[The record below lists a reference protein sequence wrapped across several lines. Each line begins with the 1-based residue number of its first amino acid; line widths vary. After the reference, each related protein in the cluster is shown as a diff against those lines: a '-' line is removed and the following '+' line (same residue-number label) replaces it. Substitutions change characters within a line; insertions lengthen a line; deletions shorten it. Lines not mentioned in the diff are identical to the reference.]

1 MSTRR
6 RFRGAVTLTLATVVA
21 MGVLLG
27 PRLFALV
34 RHASDAARDATPV
47 AQTVDLHRRW
57 VAPVTGWPSA
67 LAADANGSV
76 VVAGAGEVRAL
87 GRRGATTWRVDLPGA
102 GLHAPALAGRTVLVG
117 AGDRVAA
124 LERADGSRRW
134 ETRVAD
140 ASAGPVALAGAL
152 AFYAT
157 EVGTLGA
164 VETGTG
170 VPRWSATHPG
180 AIRSAPVVDTRA
192 GVAVGAWHGG
202 GDARL
207 RALDVE
213 TGALRWEAPLAR
225 FASGPVVHRGVAVV
239 GEGDGDGR
247 ARVVAR
253 RVADGQEAWST
264 AVPASFESGITP
276 GADDGE
282 IAVVDHF
289 GGLTLLDARTGT
301 VRHRIEL
308 EAPVLRTTV
317 VLAADVAAL
326 TTYGGQLV
334 VIDRRSGRVRHRL
347 DPGGYP
353 AAIARTGPDLL
364 VALRIRGPGR
374 VESLRLG

>member
-1 MSTRR
+1 VTTRS
-6 RFRGAVTLTLATVVA
+6 RFRVAVAVALAAVAATGA
-21 MGVLLG
+21 LLG
-27 PRLFALV
+27 PRLLALV
-34 RHASDAARDATPV
+34 GHASDAAGDAPPDGHPV
-47 AQTVDLHRRW
+47 GLDRSW

-67 LAADANGSV
+67 LAADAKGSV

-87 GRRGATTWRVDLPGA
+87 GRRGATQWRIDVPGA
-102 GLHAPALAGRTVLVG
+102 ALHAPALDGRTVLVG

-134 ETRVAD
+134 AIPVAD
-140 ASAGPVALAGAL
+140 RAAGPVAVAASLAIYG
-152 AFYAT
+152 T
-157 EVGTLGA
+157 ERGTLGVVDA
-164 VETGTG
+164 RTGA
-170 VPRWSATHPG
+170 PRWSATHPG
-180 AIRSAPVVDTRA
+180 AIRSAPVVDPGA
-192 GVAVGAWHGG
+192 GSVVGAWHGG
-202 GDARL
+202 SDAGL
-207 RALDVE
+207 RALDLE
-213 TGALRWEAPLAR
+213 TGALRWEAPLER
-225 FASGPVVHRGVAVV
+225 FASGPVVHRGLVVV